1 VAKAAQALG
10 LELVVADATSRLEIE
25 AAFAR
30 FAQRPADAV
39 LVGTGSLTNSHR
51 ETIVALAAHHSIP
64 TIYSLREY
72 VSIGGLMSYGASI
85 TDAYRQAGIYAGQI
99 LKGERPVDLPV
110 MQSTKFDLV
119 LNLKTAKALGLD
131 VPDKLLALTDEVIE

>member
-1 VAKAAQALG
+1 MIFLRGRRHGTETEVERADVAKAAQALG

-64 TIYSLREY
+64 TIYSLR
-72 VSIGGLMSYGASI
+72 
-85 TDAYRQAGIYAGQI
+85 DARSVG
-99 LKGERPVDLPV
+99 
-110 MQSTKFDLV
+110 
-119 LNLKTAKALGLD
+119 
-131 VPDKLLALTDEVIE
+131 